1 MSARR
6 ERVSR
11 MVESEQLP
19 EGTVRLD
26 PGEAYDFIDAAFRA
40 ANVPPDDAR
49 LVAEVLVSADLRG
62 IRSHGLARIGYFLS
76 RLERG
81 TINPAPSMRFERG
94 SATTGLLLADD
105 AIGIVAADRGMQ
117 QALAMAADH
126 GSGFVM
132 IRDSSHF
139 GYAGYWAMRAMER
152 GCIGISCSSGGRR
165 VAPTFGSE
173 SVFGTNPVSVTVP
186 GQGVA
191 DDFVLDMATS
201 AVAVG
206 KVETA
211 LREGREVPPGWVA
224 SGDRPPELDEN
235 DTLTYAYP
243 LLPLGGAGDETGGH
257 KGYGLSLAIE
267 LLAGALGGS
276 SLDERIAGASGDE
289 RTAMGHFMGAISV
302 AGFSDP
308 GEVGRAMGRTFALV
322 RGSAVEPGRERILV
336 HGEPERLAEVENRA
350 AGIAVTPPVLGQ
362 LRRWNDR
369 LDLGFAL

>member
-1 MSARR
+1 
-6 ERVSR
+6 

-26 PGEAYDFIDAAFRA
+26 PGEAFDFVESAFRA
-40 ANVPPDDAR
+40 AGIAEAHAR

-62 IRSHGLARIGYFLS
+62 IRSHGLARISYFLS

-81 TINPAPSMRFERG
+81 TINATPTMRFERG
-94 SATTGLLLADD
+94 SETTGRLLADD
-105 AIGIVAADRGMQ
+105 AIGIVAAERGMEE
-117 QALAMAADH
+117 ALSMAAEH

-132 IRDSSHF
+132 VRDSSHF

-173 SVFGTNPVSVTVP
+173 SVFGTNPLSVTVP
-186 GQGVA
+186 GQGLA

-224 SGDRPPELDEN
+224 GDGPPSLDEN
-235 DTLTYAYP
+235 DTLTYEYP
-243 LLPLGGAGDETGGH
+243 LLPLGGAGDESGGH
-257 KGYGLSLAIE
+257 KGYGLSLAVE
-267 LLAGALGGS
+267 LLAGALGMS
-276 SLDERIAGASGDE
+276 SLDERIAGASGHE

-308 GEVGRAMGRTFALV
+308 AEIGRAMGRTFDV
-322 RGSAVEPGRERILV
+322 IRGSAVERGRDRILV
-336 HGEPERLAEVENRA
+336 HGEPERLAEAENRA
-350 AGIAVTPPVLGQ
+350 VGIAVTPPVLSQ
-362 LRRWNDR
+362 LRRWNDH
-369 LDLGFAL
+369 LGLGFAL